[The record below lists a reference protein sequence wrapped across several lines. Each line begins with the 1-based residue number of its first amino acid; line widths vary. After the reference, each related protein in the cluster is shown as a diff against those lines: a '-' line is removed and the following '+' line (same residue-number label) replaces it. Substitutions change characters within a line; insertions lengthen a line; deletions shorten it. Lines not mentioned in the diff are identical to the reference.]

1 MLDSQLQH
9 GSSGRRRVSVVAYE
23 LAMYYVRSVGGLEG
37 HGKVGLSLM
46 FVLWS
51 VMLSMLCCCHKMCR
65 AVCAVTTLSAL
76 YDKEAAAATVL
87 LTGCFHHASIASSPG
102 ELLKSAHQ
110 WLQKAREEARCFAKA
125 SWGPVAG
132 T

>member
-1 MLDSQLQH
+1 MLEVWGDWRGTEKWGCLLCLCF
-9 GSSGRRRVSVVAYE
+9 GV
-23 LAMYYVRSVGGLEG
+23 
-37 HGKVGLSLM
+37 
-46 FVLWS
+46 
-51 VMLSMLCCCHKMCR
+51 LCCPCYVAAIK
-65 AVCAVTTLSAL
+65 CAVTTLSAL